1 MNISRMENGLNV
13 KLKAERDNGILG
25 FTDRYTVKL
34 DLDDTPFKT
43 ALHYAKRVNRWF
55 RLEGFLILRS
65 SKGNYHVVFNK
76 PVTWEKNVRVMAWAC
91 FISSF
96 NPALLR
102 WFVMQCIKRSSTL
115 RFGKKG
121 NKPRPRIVHRHGFE
135 DKRIAVYI
143 RSRELARKCECTL
156 VRKAKLFH

>member
-1 MNISRMENGLNV
+1 MENGLTV
-13 KLKAERDNGILG
+13 KSKAEHSKGILA

-34 DLDDTPFKT
+34 DLDRTSFKA

-55 RLEGFLILRS
+55 RLEGYLILKS

-76 PVTWEKNVRVMAWAC
+76 PVTWKKNVRVMAWAC

-115 RFGKKG
+115 RFGKKRG
-121 NKPRPRIVHRHGFE
+121 KPRPRIVRRHGRE
-135 DKRIAVYI
+135 DKRIAVYLS
-143 RSRELARKCECTL
+143 SRVLARKCEEML
-156 VRKAKLFH
+156 

>member
-1 MNISRMENGLNV
+1 MENGLTV
-13 KLKAERDNGILG
+13 KLKAERGNGILA

-34 DLDDTPFKT
+34 DLDGTSFKT
-43 ALHYAKRVNRWF
+43 ALHYAKRVKRWF

-96 NPALLR
+96 NAALSR

-115 RFGKKG
+115 RFGRKREKR
-121 NKPRPRIVHRHGFE
+121 RPRIVHRFGQE
-135 DKRIAVYI
+135 DKRIAVYLG
-143 RSRELARKCECTL
+143 SRVLARKCECTL
-156 VRKAKLFH
+156 VRKVKFFP